1 MSIKIPRDHRIRWH
15 SNYAFKMCLFFG
27 LMKMYCVIW
36 RHLTTLHVNLD
47 WYATF
52 TLCWHSTIMPTCYS
66 VVSLR
71 VGRFKYR
78 LWQIL
83 TILLI
88 HCFIYFKSDGENA
101 MQPIR
106 KEGICWNEKSP
117 RRVKIPSYGKK
128 FESSPNEDRI
138 QNTGSFDR
146 VFLIEGACDDLTK
159 DITKAPCRAILRPP
173 GLHQICA
180 LL

>member
-52 TLCWHSTIMPTCYS
+52 TLCWPSTIMPTCYS

-117 RRVKIPSYGKK
+117 RRVKIPKLWKK
-128 FESSPNEDRI
+128 SLSLDLMKTEHKIRGLPTES
-138 QNTGSFDR
+138 FW
-146 VFLIEGACDDLTK
+146 LK
-159 DITKAPCRAILRPP
+159 
-173 GLHQICA
+173 GLVTTWQKISQRHHVE
-180 LL
+180 LF